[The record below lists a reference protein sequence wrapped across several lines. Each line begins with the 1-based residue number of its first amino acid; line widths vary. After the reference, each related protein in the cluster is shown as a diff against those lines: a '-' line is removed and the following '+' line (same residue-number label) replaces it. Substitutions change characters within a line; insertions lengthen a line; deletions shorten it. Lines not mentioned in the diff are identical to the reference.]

1 MVPSFT
7 KCDFQG
13 MKTEKSQLLRE
24 CFILYKQVC
33 RKMIQQMLEL
43 RIFIFFQFFTLLL
56 THLQK
61 NNIQTLRKLNNFG
74 SRTHSFLLTYDNSGL
89 LARKNNQ
96 HS

>member
-13 MKTEKSQLLRE
+13 MKTEKSQLFRE
-24 CFILYKQVC
+24 CLYYTNKFC

-43 RIFIFFQFFTLLL
+43 RIFIFFPILYTFINT
-56 THLQK
+56 QK

-74 SRTHSFLLTYDNSGL
+74 SRAHSFLLTY
-89 LARKNNQ
+89 K
-96 HS
+96 